1 MIILTK
7 HIFHKQLIFHRN
19 ILFEN
24 VIKIF
29 IRNFTNKNYY
39 FHNYTNI
46 FSKYYYAY
54 LKRILN

>member
-7 HIFHKQLIFHRN
+7 HIFHEQLIFHRN

-24 VIKIF
+24 VIK
-29 IRNFTNKNYY
+29 RNFTNKNYY

-46 FSKYYYAY
+46 FSICYYAY